1 MKTLIFNGSARKNG
15 ETQSMIDALTAQLEG
30 EYKIVNAHSCN
41 VRACIDC
48 RYCWEHPECSIRDG
62 WQEIDSY
69 LRECD
74 NVVIAS
80 PVYFCEITGPVLSV
94 LSRIQVYWA
103 AKTFRHEKLLE
114 KPKRGGMILLGGGQ
128 GTATAPMNTSAVL
141 LRQMNAKEIAK
152 TFRHE
157 KLLEKPKR
165 GGMILLGGGQG
176 TATAP
181 MNTSAVLLRQ
191 MNAKEIFDP
200 VCCFATDHHHAL
212 EDEETMADL
221 KKFAQ
226 FLNRK

>member
-1 MKTLIFNGSARKNG
+1 MWSLLRRSIFAK
-15 ETQSMIDALTAQLEG
+15 
-30 EYKIVNAHSCN
+30 
-41 VRACIDC
+41 
-48 RYCWEHPECSIRDG
+48 
-62 WQEIDSY
+62 
-69 LRECD
+69 
-74 NVVIAS
+74 S
-80 PVYFCEITGPVLSV
+80 PVRCL
-94 LSRIQVYWA
+94 VYSA
-103 AKTFRHEKLLE
+103 GFRS
-114 KPKRGGMILLGGGQ
+114 IGQ
-128 GTATAPMNTSAVL
+128 PRPSA
-141 LRQMNAKEIAK
+141 MK
-152 TFRHE
+152 

-200 VCCFATDHHHAL
+200 VCCFATDHHYAL

>member
-15 ETQSMIDALTAQLEG
+15 ETQSMIDALKAQLEG

-141 LRQMNAKEIAK
+141 LRQMNAKEI
-152 TFRHE
+152 
-157 KLLEKPKR
+157 
-165 GGMILLGGGQG
+165 
-176 TATAP
+176 
-181 MNTSAVLLRQ
+181 
-191 MNAKEIFDP
+191 FDP

>member
-48 RYCWEHPECSIRDG
+48 RYCWEHPECSIQDG

-94 LSRIQVYWA
+94 LSRIQ
-103 AKTFRHEKLLE
+103 
-114 KPKRGGMILLGGGQ
+114 
-128 GTATAPMNTSAVL
+128 
-141 LRQMNAKEIAK
+141 
-152 TFRHE
+152 
-157 KLLEKPKR
+157 EKPKR

>member
-48 RYCWEHPECSIRDG
+48 RYCWEHPECSIQDG

-114 KPKRGGMILLGGGQ
+114 SCQEYAKLWQAAQGSASWSVTADGGLKGG
-128 GTATAPMNTSAVL
+128 SK
-141 LRQMNAKEIAK
+141 NA
-152 TFRHE
+152 
-157 KLLEKPKR
+157 
-165 GGMILLGGGQG
+165 
-176 TATAP
+176 
-181 MNTSAVLLRQ
+181 
-191 MNAKEIFDP
+191 
-200 VCCFATDHHHAL
+200 
-212 EDEETMADL
+212 
-221 KKFAQ
+221 
-226 FLNRK
+226 

>member
-41 VRACIDC
+41 VRACVDC
-48 RYCWEHPECSIRDG
+48 RYCWEHPACSIQDG

-103 AKTFRHEKLLE
+103 KTFRHEKLLE

-128 GTATAPMNTSAVL
+128 GTATAS
-141 LRQMNAKEIAK
+141 
-152 TFRHE
+152 
-157 KLLEKPKR
+157 
-165 GGMILLGGGQG
+165 
-176 TATAP
+176 

>member
-30 EYKIVNAHSCN
+30 EYKIVNAH
-41 VRACIDC
+41 
-48 RYCWEHPECSIRDG
+48 CWEHPACSIQDG

-128 GTATAPMNTSAVL
+128 GTATAS
-141 LRQMNAKEIAK
+141 
-152 TFRHE
+152 
-157 KLLEKPKR
+157 
-165 GGMILLGGGQG
+165 
-176 TATAP
+176 